1 MSTLLYRVGRFAF
14 GRPWRVLGAWLLLLA
29 VIAVAL
35 VVQPVRLTNEI
46 RIDGTPAQET
56 IDQLAR
62 SLPAASGG
70 QGVIAFAAED
80 GQRVDEGGNRAAV
93 LAAVDGIYG
102 ADHVVD
108 ARRMLAEEAA
118 KGADSPL
125 LRAAGAIERVRSA
138 SAPPPGAPVPLV
150 MDGRPVPG
158 VVVSADRSVALVQF
172 QFDRQTFELPAG
184 TVDRVVGVAEDAVA
198 GAHIEVLPSSVMLQV
213 PDVLGVGEFVG
224 VVVAALVLLLTLGS
238 VIAAGLP
245 LVTALL
251 GVGVGVGGAFALSAV
266 FSMHSVTVVLA
277 LMLGLAVGIDY
288 ALFIVNRQ
296 RRLVLD
302 QGLTAHEAAG
312 RAMGT
317 AGNAVFFAGS
327 TVIIALVGLLVV
339 NIQILTTM
347 ALVAAATV
355 AIAVLAALTA
365 LPALLGLV
373 GERICSPA
381 ARRSAERRTGKR
393 TRHPV
398 AHAWATTLTR
408 RPIVGG
414 AAAIAVAA
422 VLAIPALAMNLGLP
436 AGSSYDTGTPQR
448 DSYDTVARAFGD
460 GYNGP
465 LILAVTSTDD
475 TAIPPERLAGLYQDL
490 SATHG
495 VAAVNL
501 GALNDAGTTAILS
514 VIPATGPTD
523 EATATLVRTLRD
535 QTARLAAHDG
545 VTDGITVGVTGFS
558 ALGIDVSD
566 RLADVLPIYV
576 AVVLALSLIVL
587 LLVFRSILVPVK
599 ATLGFLLSIGAALGA
614 TTAVFQWGWLQ
625 QALGMDATSPVLSM
639 LPIIV
644 AGVLYGLA
652 MDYEMFLVS
661 SMREATLH
669 HDHGRDAVVHG
680 FEQASRVVVAAA
692 VIMSAVFAGFVFSP
706 EPMIAQ
712 IGFALTV
719 GILIDAFVVR
729 MTLVP
734 AVMALFGDRAW
745 WLPRWLSRV
754 LPNLDIEGDRLHE
767 ALRTQSRDQ
776 PAAATMITAP
786 RDDRP

>member
-1 MSTLLYRVGRFAF
+1 MSTLLYRVGRFAYA
-14 GRPWRVLGAWLLLLA
+14 RPWRVLGAWLLLLA

-35 VVQPVRLTNEI
+35 MVQPVRLTNEI

-70 QGVIAFAAED
+70 QGMIAFAAED
-80 GQRVDEGGNRAAV
+80 GQHVDEGANRAAV

-108 ARRMLAEEAA
+108 TRRMLAEEVA
-118 KGADSPL
+118 KGVDSPL
-125 LRAAGAIERVRSA
+125 MRAAGAIERVRSA
-138 SAPPPGAPVPLV
+138 TAPPPGAPVPLV

-158 VVVSADRSVALVQF
+158 VVVSADRTVALFQF

-184 TVDRVVGVAEDAVA
+184 TVDRVVGVAEDAVD
-198 GAHIEVLPSSVMLQV
+198 GARIDVLPSSVMLQV
-213 PDVLGVGEFVG
+213 PDVLGVGEIVG
-224 VVVAALVLLLTLGS
+224 VVVAAVVLLLTLGS
-238 VIAAGLP
+238 VVAAGLP
-245 LVTALL
+245 LATALL

-296 RRLVLD
+296 RRLILD

-312 RAMGT
+312 RALGT

-355 AIAVLAALTA
+355 AIAVLASLTA
-365 LPALLGLV
+365 LPALIGLV

-381 ARRSAERRTGKR
+381 ARRTAGRRAR
-393 TRHPV
+393 RHPV
-398 AHAWATTLTR
+398 AHAWATALTR
-408 RPIVGG
+408 RPLVG
-414 AAAIAVAA
+414 AVAAIAVAT
-422 VLAIPALAMNLGLP
+422 VLAVPALAMNLGLP

-448 DSYDTVARAFGD
+448 DSYDTVAHAFGD

-465 LILAVTSTDD
+465 LILAATSTDR
-475 TAIPPERLAGLYQDL
+475 TALPPERLAGLYRDL
-490 SATHG
+490 SATPG

-501 GALNDAGTTAILS
+501 GALNDTGTTALLS
-514 VIPATGPTD
+514 VVPATGPTD
-523 EATATLVRTLRD
+523 EATATLVRTLRE
-535 QTARLAAHDG
+535 QAPRLAAADG
-545 VTDGITVGVTGFS
+545 LTVGVTGFS

-566 RLADVLPIYV
+566 RLADVLPTYV

-614 TTAVFQWGWLQ
+614 TTAVFQWGWVQ

-661 SMREATLH
+661 SIREATLH
-669 HDHGRDAVVHG
+669 NDHGRDAVVHG

-719 GILIDAFVVR
+719 GILVDAFVVR

-734 AVMALFGDRAW
+734 AIMALFGDRAW
-745 WLPRWLSRV
+745 WLPRWLARA
-754 LPNLDIEGDRLHE
+754 LPNLDIEGDRLYE
-767 ALRTQSRDQ
+767 ALRTQSRDR
-776 PAAATMITAP
+776 PAAATVITAP
-786 RDDRP
+786 GDNRP